1 MMLNCDVLPVCAKK
15 KKKTNTTNLIIDIS
29 LKIKENIF
37 VFHFSVCC
45 AGDVCFLGL
54 EMCLLL
60 CDGGALAIR
69 PHFGIS
75 IIDSAG
81 TLGAEASPHSQVR
94 AGCGQL
100 FDSLQS
106 HSYDN
111 KQCVCV

>member
-1 MMLNCDVLPVCAKK
+1 MFLHV
-15 KKKTNTTNLIIDIS
+15 
-29 LKIKENIF
+29 
-37 VFHFSVCC
+37 SVCC
-45 AGDVCFLGL
+45 AGDVCVLGL

-60 CDGGALAIR
+60 CAGGDLAIR

-75 IIDSAG
+75 VIDSAG

-100 FDSLQS
+100 FDPLQL

-111 KQCVCV
+111 EQCI

>member
-1 MMLNCDVLPVCAKK
+1 MFLHV
-15 KKKTNTTNLIIDIS
+15 
-29 LKIKENIF
+29 
-37 VFHFSVCC
+37 SVCC
-45 AGDVCFLGL
+45 AGDVCVLGL

-60 CDGGALAIR
+60 YAGGDLAIR

-75 IIDSAG
+75 VIDSAG

-100 FDSLQS
+100 FDPLQL

-111 KQCVCV
+111 EQCI